1 MFDLVNIVIPKM
13 MNEWM
18 YIAYAMRYD
27 LAVIRSIKE
36 NGGDNPKKCCEEF
49 FMNWLTTNNGAEAGP
64 KTWLTLLDVLK
75 EIDDIADDIK
85 EDISKEV
92 LQLKLKK

>member
-1 MFDLVNIVIPKM
+1 
-13 MNEWM
+13 
-18 YIAYAMRYD
+18 
-27 LAVIRSIKE
+27 
-36 NGGDNPKKCCEEF
+36 
-49 FMNWLTTNNGAEAGP
+49 MNWLTTNNGAEAGP

-92 LQLKLKK
+92 LQLKLKN